1 MESVKS
7 TINHYLG
14 SNENP
19 GQSEHSGHSEQS
31 GQTAQTAQTAQSAQS
46 EHSGQ
51 PAQSGESGAPA
62 HDATTHSGEGDHKS
76 HHLHDPLHHKSDA
89 SGSDDASAPSHD
101 DKQNSSQG
109 PDPALVGDTNS
120 EKKLTGSGADGSHS
134 AVFGLTPDGHKH
146 EDTTHGTTPLK
157 PAHGG
162 KGKKDK
168 DDKNDKNDD
177 SSRAPTGNSE
187 IKEQMNAPDTEP
199 KGLER
204 KEPAPTGA
212 SSDGKPGAGL
222 SGMEQG
228 SGVVG
233 K

>member
-1 MESVKS
+1 MESVKN

-19 GQSEHSGHSEQS
+19 EQSEHSGQSAQPAQS
-31 GQTAQTAQTAQSAQS
+31 GQSA
-46 EHSGQ
+46 Q

-62 HDATTHSGEGDHKS
+62 HDATTHSGESDQKS
-76 HHLHDPLHHKSDA
+76 HHLHNPLHHHKSDT
-89 SGSDDASAPSHD
+89 SGSDDASAPSQD

-109 PDPALVGDTNS
+109 ADPALVGDSNS
-120 EKKLTGSGADGSHS
+120 DKKLTGSGADGSHS

-168 DDKNDKNDD
+168 DDKNDD

-187 IKEQMNAPDTEP
+187 VKEQMNAPDTEP